1 MTLDNSKAALAARR
15 ALFVDEYLKDLN
27 ATRAAV
33 RAGYSARTAQEQGSR
48 LLSNVMV
55 ANAVAAAQA
64 ERSARLGL
72 TADRVLEELAA
83 MAFAKLGDYVTWGP
97 DRFELRPSDAVDSR
111 ALMTVKQ
118 VRKIVGRTG
127 SPDDDDAGED
137 ILQEE
142 RSVRMFDK
150 LGPLKLL
157 GQHLGMFKEQVDD
170 LRAEAERIAR
180 EHNLPPEQ
188 AQKIVSLA
196 DHLKRGR
203 TG

>member
-1 MTLDNSKAALAARR
+1 MSEPRPLTPQQQR
-15 ALFVDEYLKDLN
+15 FIDEYALDQN
-27 ATRAAV
+27 ATAAYI
-33 RAGYSARTAQEQGSR
+33 RAGYRTRGNSAETCASR
-48 LLSNVMV
+48 LLRKAQVR
-55 ANAVAAAQA
+55 AAIAEAQA

-83 MAFAKLGDYVTWGP
+83 LAFAKLGDFVTWGP
-97 DRFELRPSDAVDSR
+97 DRFELRASDAVDSR

-118 VRKIVGRTG
+118 VRKVVGRTG
-127 SPDDDDAGED
+127 GADDDDDGD
-137 ILQEE
+137 PIIQEE
-142 RSVRMFDK
+142 RSIRMHDK

-157 GQHLGMFKEQVDD
+157 GQHLGLFAEKVDD

>member
-1 MTLDNSKAALAARR
+1 MQDRPLTPQQQRFVAEYLVDQNGKAAYIRSGYRARGNSAETCAARLLR
-15 ALFVDEYLKDLN
+15 NVQV
-27 ATRAAV
+27 RAAV
-33 RAGYSARTAQEQGSR
+33 EQ
-48 LLSNVMV
+48 
-55 ANAVAAAQA
+55 AQA

-83 MAFAKLGDYVTWGP
+83 LAFAKLGDYVTWGP
-97 DRFELRPSDAVDSR
+97 DRFELRASDAIDSR

-127 SPDDDDAGED
+127 DGDADSEP
-137 ILQEE
+137 ILSEE

-157 GQHLGMFKEQVDD
+157 GQHLGLFAEKIDD

-180 EHNLPPEQ
+180 EHNLPPGT
-188 AQKIVSLA
+188 ATKIVSLA
-196 DHLKRGR
+196 EHIKRGR